1 MVVPNWA
8 GQVAMPK
15 GEWCKLDLSS
25 MNTKVQKND
34 IQAQLLQRPGSVI
47 PIANLAQS
55 TTELR
60 TDSLTLLVC
69 LDDNLQATGTLY
81 EDDGDGFG
89 YRNGDYRLSRITAK
103 VENKRLTVSIGKAE
117 GLRDET
123 PRILR
128 IGYMRRGKLL
138 LSPWQEASSVTMK
151 YSK

>member
-55 TTELR
+55 TSELR
-60 TDSLTLLVC
+60 TDSLTLMVC
-69 LDDNLQATGTLY
+69 LDADRQAVRTLY
-81 EDDGDGFG
+81 EDAGDGFG
-89 YRNGDYRLSRITAK
+89 YRTGDYRLSRIEAMVEKNHLLVSISK
-103 VENKRLTVSIGKAE
+103 VEGAMDEPERM
-117 GLRDET
+117 LRV
-123 PRILR
+123 
-128 IGYMRRGKLL
+128 GYLKKGKLQFT
-138 LSPWQEASSVTMK
+138 PWQKGPKVVVRMR
-151 YSK
+151 